1 MEISN
6 YLKKRS
12 KEMKVIHEFS
22 GKFHFFKVVSKN
34 KTYEV
39 SIKANCTC
47 EHGSLWGK
55 PNNKVCSHVLA
66 VLRSILENDNWIKTD
81 ETNKKK

>member
-1 MEISN
+1 MEIRN
-6 YLKKRS
+6 YIKKRS
-12 KEMKVIHEFS
+12 KEMQVIHEFS
-22 GKFHFFKVVSKN
+22 GKFHFFKVISKN

-47 EHGSLWGK
+47 EYGSIWGK

-66 VLRSILENDNWIKTD
+66 VLRSMLNDEHKTSKD
-81 ETNKKK
+81 K